1 MNRSPK
7 LILPL
12 AVLILALVALF
23 PALVGAAPPQDPAS
37 APPQDAANGQKV
49 WAAKPCK
56 SCHGDN
62 GEGKYAAPLAGTAR
76 TVQEAINQVRNPRS
90 MMPMFNERQ
99 ITDQE
104 ITDIVDYMK
113 TLQRP
118 ASFQPIRAETQPSD
132 PQGKVLFAQKRCV
145 ACHGD
150 FTRTAAAVVI
160 PSGRK
165 TLTDA
170 DVEKQLRSPR
180 QNMPRFSEQQ
190 VSQAEA
196 QAIAAYLRPIVEQ
209 VAASGAPAGGQAAA
223 PAGGQPAAPAQL
235 PTTGADPSLLTAL
248 VAALGMASVAAG
260 MALRRRR

>member
-1 MNRSPK
+1 MSRTTK
-7 LILPL
+7 MILPV

-23 PALVGAAPPQDPAS
+23 PALVAAAPPQDPAS

-76 TVQEAINQVRNPRS
+76 TTQEAIQQVRSPRS
-90 MMPMFNERQ
+90 MMPMFNPQ
-99 ITDQE
+99 QVSDQE
-104 ITDIVDYMK
+104 ITDIIDYMK

-118 ASFQPIRAETQPSD
+118 ASFQPIRYEAQPND
-132 PQGKVLFAQKRCV
+132 PQGKVLFNQKRCV

-150 FTRTAAAVVI
+150 YTRTAAGIVA
-160 PSGRK
+160 SGRK

-170 DVEKQLRSPR
+170 DVEKQLRTPR
-180 QNMPRFSEQQ
+180 QFMPRFSEQE

-209 VAASGAPAGGQAAA
+209 VAASGGAPAAAA
-223 PAGGQPAAPAQL
+223 PAAAPAPAQL

-248 VAALGMASVAAG
+248 FAALGMASVAAG
-260 MALRRRR
+260 LALRRRR

>member
-76 TVQEAINQVRNPRS
+76 TAQEAIQQVRNPRS
-90 MMPMFNERQ
+90 MMPMFNTQQ
-99 ITDQE
+99 ISDQD
-104 ITDIVDYMK
+104 ITDIIDYMK

-118 ASFQPIRAETQPSD
+118 ASFQPIRYEAQPND
-132 PQGKVLFAQKRCV
+132 PQGKVLFNQKRCV

-150 FTRTAAAVVI
+150 FTQTAAGIVK
-160 PSGRK
+160 SGRT
-165 TLTDA
+165 TLTQA
-170 DVEKQLRSPR
+170 DVEKQVRTPR
-180 QNMPRFSEQQ
+180 QFMPHFSETQ
-190 VSQAEA
+190 VTSADVA
-196 QAIAAYLRPIVEQ
+196 AIAAYLGPIVAQ
-209 VAASGAPAGGQAAA
+209 AAGAPAQPA
-223 PAGGQPAAPAQL
+223 PAAL
-235 PTTGADPSLLTAL
+235 PTTGGSLPMLL
-248 VAALGMASVAAG
+248 VAFATLAGFVSVAAG
-260 MALRRRR
+260 LLLRRARR

>member
-1 MNRSPK
+1 MYRNPK

-23 PALVGAAPPQDPAS
+23 PALVGAAPPQDPLS

-76 TVQEAINQVRNPRS
+76 TAQEAINQVRNPRS
-90 MMPMFNERQ
+90 QMPAFSPQQ
-99 ITDQE
+99 ISDQE

-118 ASFQPIRAETQPSD
+118 ASFQPIRAETQASD

-150 FTRTAAAVVI
+150 FARTAGGVVA
-160 PSGRK
+160 SGRK

-209 VAASGAPAGGQAAA
+209 VAASGAPAAA
-223 PAGGQPAAPAQL
+223 PAAGQPAAPAQL
-235 PTTGADPSLLTAL
+235 PTTGADPGLLTAL

>member
-1 MNRSPK
+1 MSRTTK
-7 LILPL
+7 LIVPV

-23 PALVGAAPPQDPAS
+23 PALVAAAPPQDAPS

-76 TVQEAINQVRNPRS
+76 TAQEAIQQVRNPRS
-90 MMPMFNERQ
+90 QMPMFNEQ
-99 ITDQE
+99 KISDQE
-104 ITDIVDYMK
+104 ITDIIDYMK

-118 ASFQPIRAETQPSD
+118 ASFQPVRYEAQASD
-132 PQGKVLFAQKRCV
+132 PQGKVLFNQKRCV

-150 FTRTAAAVVI
+150 FTRTAGGIVA
-160 PSGRK
+160 SGRK
-165 TLTDA
+165 TLADA
-170 DVEKQLRSPR
+170 DVEKQLRTPR

-209 VAASGAPAGGQAAA
+209 VAAGGAPAAA
-223 PAGGQPAAPAQL
+223 PAPAQL
-235 PTTGADPSLLTAL
+235 PTTGGDPSLLTAL
-248 VAALGMASVAAG
+248 FAALGMASVAVG
-260 MALRRRR
+260 VALRRRR